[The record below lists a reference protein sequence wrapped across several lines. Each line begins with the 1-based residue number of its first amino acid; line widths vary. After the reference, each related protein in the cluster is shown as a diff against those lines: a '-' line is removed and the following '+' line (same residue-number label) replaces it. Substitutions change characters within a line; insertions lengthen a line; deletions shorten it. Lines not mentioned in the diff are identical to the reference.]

1 MTYETAR
8 AAILARSEIKISAD
22 KKGRAFAQYF
32 SRAAH
37 RWVRISMDEAQI
49 ALAAQG

>member
-8 AAILARSEIKISAD
+8 TNILARSEIQIKTD
-22 KKGRAFAQYF
+22 KKGREFAQYF

-37 RWVRISMDEAQI
+37 RWIRIGTDEARI